1 MLFCAST
8 GVTLHVIL
16 ASCPET
22 IKSVGIIQA
31 VRIIRAVRVIQVIQ
45 AIRIIRSVRVIQV
58 IQAIRIIRSG
68 RAPGRGVAAVGKSPA
83 GATAKSLA

>member
-45 AIRIIRSVRVIQV
+45 AIRIIRS
-58 IQAIRIIRSG
+58 G